1 MVARAEHMGISVEAP
16 FENEFYLASKR
27 DGTYI
32 PFDQAPVYS
41 SIGLDLSAQI
51 MHDIVKAL
59 GEQDL
64 IVEQA
69 INEYGPGQQEISVRH
84 APGVRAADNQ
94 IKLRATVRGV
104 PSNPGPLANF
114 PPTPLPEEI
123 GSGCPIHLSLCDP
136 EGRRN
141 LLF

>member
-1 MVARAEHMGISVEAP
+1 MVARAERTGISVEAT
-16 FENEFYLASKR
+16 FENEFYLASER

-41 SIGLDLSAQI
+41 SIGLDLSAKV

-64 IVEQA
+64 IGEQA

-84 APGVRAADNQ
+84 APGGRAADNQ
-94 IKLRATVRGV
+94 IKLPDTVRDV
-104 PSNPGPLANF
+104 ALNHRLMASLA
-114 PPTPLPEEI
+114 
-123 GSGCPIHLSLCDP
+123 
-136 EGRRN
+136 
-141 LLF
+141 

>member
-1 MVARAEHMGISVEAP
+1 MVARAERTGISVEAT
-16 FENEFYLASKR
+16 FENEFYLASER

-41 SIGLDLSAQI
+41 SIGLDLSAKV

-69 INEYGPGQQEISVRH
+69 INEYAPGQQEISLRH
-84 APGVRAADNQ
+84 APGARAADNQ
-94 IKLRATVRGV
+94 IKLLDTVRGV
-104 PSNPGPLANF
+104 ALTHGLLPGCA
-114 PPTPLPEEI
+114 
-123 GSGCPIHLSLCDP
+123 
-136 EGRRN
+136 
-141 LLF
+141 